1 MKINDVINAI
11 SHPIRRDIIKRLR
24 KASLSAGELSQT
36 YGVSKPTMSVH
47 FKTLKAAELIYA
59 QRAGNHIIY
68 HLNTT
73 VAEEALILIAQLLGT
88 SEPQAHMDQNHRTT
102 HEKIL

>member
-1 MKINDVINAI
+1 VKINDIINAI

-24 KASLSAGELSQT
+24 KTSLSAGELSQT

-47 FKTLKAAELIYA
+47 FKTLKEAELIYA
-59 QRAGNHIIY
+59 QRSGNHIIY

-88 SEPQAHMDQNHRTT
+88 SEQQPRADYNQRTS
-102 HEKIL
+102 HEKTL